1 MDTIHRKEIEMIK
14 NMIVAYDGSK
24 QSEKAFRYALD
35 MAVKY
40 GAKMTVVSVA
50 SPGEPAVAVELQE
63 MLDNAREYFEGH
75 YKCLR
80 ELAQAQGI
88 EMSCEVRVGHPAE
101 QIVQAAEE
109 KNADVIVTG
118 HRGDTLTQRWL
129 VGSVAKRIIAYSHC
143 SVFVV
148 R

>member
-1 MDTIHRKEIEMIK
+1 MIK
-14 NMIVAYDGSK
+14 SMIVAYDGSE
-24 QSEKAFRYALD
+24 QSEKAFRFALD

-40 GAKMTVVSVA
+40 GAKMTVISVA
-50 SPGEPAVAVELQE
+50 SPGEPAVSVELEE
-63 MLDNAREYFEGH
+63 MLDNAKEYFEGH
-75 YKCLR
+75 YKRLR
-80 ELAQAQGI
+80 KLAQAQGI
-88 EMSCEVRVGHPAE
+88 EMACEVRVGHPAE

-109 KNADVIVTG
+109 KNVDVIVTG
-118 HRGDTLTQRWL
+118 HRGDTLTHRWL